1 MSGVDFQE
9 ETGNTI
15 LPMNLSD
22 EAISFILMKEK
33 EGDVKPPTKMKIK
46 DNNLEDIIAILRYV
60 NSMEIKRLKKAMQ
73 EQFSK
78 SNKESEQVGFKT
90 IWNEKY

>member
-1 MSGVDFQE
+1 
-9 ETGNTI
+9 
-15 LPMNLSD
+15 
-22 EAISFILMKEK
+22 MKEK

-46 DNNLEDIIAILRYV
+46 DNNLEDIIAMLRYV

-90 IWNEKY
+90 IWNEKYQREIIELSYFWGILQLLIGFQDSLNN